1 MNGGDAATREA
12 LLTFHRR
19 HYRPENITA
28 YAVGPQ
34 KLDVLVGWLTNAF
47 GDVEDRW
54 GSSSQSRSLTDA
66 ERLVDDAARYAP
78 VHRHPDPPPPRSSTF
93 APSFSDRVLVTLPL
107 CPTRRLSLTFSVP
120 PCAHV
125 PDASPVALAS
135 HLLGHE
141 GPGSPFALL
150 QDRGLCRSLSAR
162 SSLDAPD
169 QALFR
174 IDADLTEKVEAEW
187 EEVARTL
194 FRHCAL
200 VWTSSSVDLGRRGAQ
215 FLPRCMK

>member
-1 MNGGDAATREA
+1 M
-12 LLTFHRR
+12 
-19 HYRPENITA
+19 
-28 YAVGPQ
+28 
-34 KLDVLVGWLTNAF
+34 LTNAK
-47 GDVEDRW
+47 
-54 GSSSQSRSLTDA
+54 
-66 ERLVDDAARYAP
+66 RLVDDAACYAP
-78 VHRHPDPPPPRSSTF
+78 VHRHPDPPPPRSSAF
-93 APSFSDRVLVTLPL
+93 APPFSDRVLVTLPL

-150 QDRGLCRSLSAR
+150 QDRGLCRSLSAG

-174 IDADLTEKVEAEW
+174 IDADLTEKGEAEW
-187 EEVARTL
+187 EEVAQTL
-194 FRHCAL
+194 FCHCTL
-200 VWTSSSVDLGRRGAQ
+200 LRTSSSVDLGCRGAQ
-215 FLPRCMK
+215 FLCQWMT